1 MVERFFSLKTDKLS
15 INRANIQYLF
25 SITNGFKWILIN
37 FIEIK
42 NMFPKIIK
50 LILALASLGYAGYQ
64 FYENYI
70 GNGIFLSLLSAVFV
84 LIYFKN
90 EIIFLA
96 FLRLRKQD
104 FNGTEKWLSK
114 IKNPSRSLVQKQQGY
129 FYYLQG
135 IIQSQNNLTIAE
147 KYFKKA
153 IQLGLSMNHDLAMA
167 KMSLAGILMQKR
179 RKREATL
186 LLSEAK
192 KLDKHNMLTEQMRM
206 MQQQM
211 KKI

>member
-1 MVERFFSLKTDKLS
+1 
-15 INRANIQYLF
+15 
-25 SITNGFKWILIN
+25 
-37 FIEIK
+37 
-42 NMFPKIIK
+42 MFPKILK
-50 LILALASLGYAGYQ
+50 LIIAVALICFSVYE

-70 GNGIFLSLLSAVFV
+70 GNGIFLSLLSAFFI

-104 FNGTEKWLSK
+104 FRGTEKWLNK
-114 IKNPSRSLVQKQQGY
+114 IKNPESALVQKQQGY
-129 FYYLQG
+129 FHYLHG

-179 RKREATL
+179 RKREAISL
-186 LLSEAK
+186 LTEAK

>member
-84 LIYFKN
+84 LLYFKN

>member
-1 MVERFFSLKTDKLS
+1 
-15 INRANIQYLF
+15 
-25 SITNGFKWILIN
+25 
-37 FIEIK
+37 
-42 NMFPKIIK
+42 MFPKILK
-50 LILALASLGYAGYQ
+50 LIIAVALICFSVYE

-70 GNGIFLSLLSAVFV
+70 GNGIFLSLLSAFFI

-104 FNGTEKWLSK
+104 FRGTEKWLNK
-114 IKNPSRSLVQKQQGY
+114 IKNPESALVQKQQGY
-129 FYYLQG
+129 FYYLHG

-153 IQLGLSMNHDLAMA
+153 IQFGLSMNHDLAMA

-179 RKREATL
+179 RKREASSL
-186 LLSEAK
+186 LTEAK

>member
-1 MVERFFSLKTDKLS
+1 
-15 INRANIQYLF
+15 
-25 SITNGFKWILIN
+25 
-37 FIEIK
+37 
-42 NMFPKIIK
+42 MFPKILK
-50 LILALASLGYAGYQ
+50 LIIAVALICFSVYE

-70 GNGIFLSLLSAVFV
+70 GNGIFLSLLSAFLI

-104 FNGTEKWLSK
+104 FKGTEKWLNK
-114 IKNPSRSLVQKQQGY
+114 IKNPESALVQKQQGY
-129 FYYLQG
+129 FYYLHG

-153 IQLGLSMNHDLAMA
+153 IQFGLSMNHDLAMA

-179 RKREATL
+179 RKREASSL
-186 LLSEAK
+186 LTEAK

>member
-1 MVERFFSLKTDKLS
+1 
-15 INRANIQYLF
+15 
-25 SITNGFKWILIN
+25 
-37 FIEIK
+37 
-42 NMFPKIIK
+42 MFPKILK
-50 LILALASLGYAGYQ
+50 LIIAVALICFSVYE

-70 GNGIFLSLLSAVFV
+70 GNGIFLSLLSAFLI

-104 FNGTEKWLSK
+104 FKGTEKWLNK
-114 IKNPSRSLVQKQQGY
+114 IKNPESALVQKQQGY
-129 FYYLQG
+129 FYYLHG

-179 RKREATL
+179 RKREASTL
-186 LLSEAK
+186 LTEAK
-192 KLDKHNMLTEQMRM
+192 TLDKHNMLTEQMRM

>member
-15 INRANIQYLF
+15 INAPNIQYLF

-50 LILALASLGYAGYQ
+50 LILAVASLGYAGYQ

-84 LIYFKN
+84 LLYFKN

>member
-1 MVERFFSLKTDKLS
+1 
-15 INRANIQYLF
+15 
-25 SITNGFKWILIN
+25 
-37 FIEIK
+37 
-42 NMFPKIIK
+42 MFPKILK
-50 LILALASLGYAGYQ
+50 LIIAVALICYSFYE

-70 GNGIFLSLLSAVFV
+70 GNGIFLSLSWAFFI

-104 FNGTEKWLSK
+104 FKGTEKWLNK
-114 IKNPSRSLVQKQQGY
+114 IKNPESALVQKQQGY
-129 FYYLQG
+129 FYYLHG
-135 IIQSQNNLTIAE
+135 IIQSQKNLTIAE
-147 KYFKKA
+147 KNFKKA

-179 RKREATL
+179 RKREASIL
-186 LLSEAK
+186 LTEAK

>member
-50 LILALASLGYAGYQ
+50 LILAVASLGYAGYQ

-90 EIIFLA
+90 EIIFIA